1 MEVSNRPEL
10 ARKFVDEVGATFPIV
25 NDDRNL
31 ARQLYKVTGTPTNLL
46 VDHEGRI
53 FFRTLGYAP
62 GHEKI
67 YTAQIDYL
75 LEREPKM
82 GALTR

>member
-25 NDDRNL
+25 NDDQNL
-31 ARQLYKVTGTPTNLL
+31 ARQLYRVTGTPTDLL
-46 VDHEGRI
+46 IDQAGQI

-67 YTAQIDYL
+67 YAAQIDYL
-75 LEREPKM
+75 LDREPKM

>member
-1 MEVSNRPEL
+1 MEVSDRPEL

-25 NDDRNL
+25 NDDQNL
-31 ARQLYKVTGTPTNLL
+31 ARGLYKIAGTPTNLL
-46 VDHEGRI
+46 IDRSGRI

-67 YTAQIDYL
+67 YAAQIDYL
-75 LEREPKM
+75 LDREPRM
-82 GALTR
+82 GALAP